1 MDYTGITERELS
13 EMLAAI
19 GVKGIDDLFADIPE
33 SIRLKEL
40 LDLPAPLS
48 DIEVEKLVAGMAG
61 KNCIMN
67 SFLGA
72 GAYRHHVPAVVDQLS
87 LRGEFFTAYTPYQPE
102 VSQGTL
108 TAIFEYQT
116 MICRLTALDVANASL
131 YDGATATAE
140 AVLMS
145 LRSGDKNRVVVSDAV
160 HPHYRAL
167 LRTYLWANGV
177 ELVEI
182 SSNGGITAP
191 GDAAAALDANT
202 AALVVQSPNF
212 FGCIEDVAALAANA
226 HAAKAHIIQ
235 VITEPLSLGLLK
247 KPGEMGV
254 DIACGEAQGFGNYS
268 GFGGPMLGFMAAKAE
283 FMRRMPGRLVGRT
296 VDEQGREAYVLTLQ
310 TREQH
315 IRRERATSNICSNEG
330 LCALRAVIYLSMLGN
345 RIRDLAALNH
355 RLAAWLKH
363 RLEEKGFTGAFAAPY
378 FNEFVVR
385 LEGAK
390 RICDRL
396 RGDGIQVGLP
406 LEEYYPAMKD
416 CLLVCATEMN
426 TPEEIDRLIGVIEGV
441 M

>member
-13 EMLAAI
+13 KMLAAI

-191 GDAAAALDANT
+191 GDAAAALDADT

-212 FGCIEDVAALAANA
+212 FGCIEDVAALAEKA
-226 HAAKAHIIQ
+226 HAAKAHLIQ

-254 DIACGEAQGFGNYS
+254 DIACGEAQSFGNYP
-268 GFGGPMLGFMAAKAE
+268 GFGGPMLGFMAAKPE

-296 VDEQGREAYVLTLQ
+296 ADEEGREAYVLTLQ

-315 IRRERATSNICSNEG
+315 IRRERATSNICTNQG

-363 RLEEKGFTGAFAAPY
+363 RLEEKGFTGAFAEPY

-406 LEEYYPAMKD
+406 LEEYYPVMKD
-416 CLLVCATEMN
+416 CLLVCTTEMN

>member
-131 YDGATATAE
+131 YDGATAMVE

-145 LRSGDKNRVVVSDAV
+145 LRSGDKNRVAVSDAV
-160 HPHYRAL
+160 HPHYRDA

-182 SSNGGITAP
+182 SSSGGTTPAS
-191 GDAAAALDANT
+191 AAFDDGT

-212 FGCIEDVAALAANA
+212 FGCIEDVAALAEKAR
-226 HAAKAHIIQ
+226 AAKAHIIQ
-235 VITEPLSLGLLK
+235 VIAEPLSLGLLK

-254 DIACGEAQGFGNYS
+254 DIACGEAQSFGNYP
-268 GFGGPMLGFMAAKAE
+268 GFGGPMLGFMAAKPE

-296 VDEQGREAYVLTLQ
+296 ADEEGREAYVLTLQ

-315 IRRERATSNICSNEG
+315 IRRERATSNICTNQG

-406 LEEYYPAMKD
+406 LEEYYPVMKD
-416 CLLVCATEMN
+416 CLLVCTTEMN

>member
-1 MDYTGITERELS
+1 MDYTGITEHELR
-13 EMLAAI
+13 EMLAII
-19 GVKGIDDLFADIPE
+19 GVKSIDDLFADIPE
-33 SIRLKEL
+33 SIRLKKL
-40 LDLPAPLS
+40 LDLPGALS
-48 DIEVEKLVAGMAG
+48 DIEVEKLVAGMASR
-61 KNCIMN
+61 NCIMN

-116 MICRLTALDVANASL
+116 MICRFTALDVANASL

-191 GDAAAALDANT
+191 GDAAAALDADT

-212 FGCIEDVAALAANA
+212 FGCIEDVAAHAAKA
-226 HAAKAHIIQ
+226 HAAKAHLIQ

-254 DIACGEAQGFGNYS
+254 DIACGEAQSLGNYV

-345 RIRDLAALNH
+345 RISDLAALNH

-406 LEEYYPAMKD
+406 LEEYYPTMKD

>member
-1 MDYTGITERELS
+1 MDYTGITEHELR
-13 EMLAAI
+13 EMLAII
-19 GVKGIDDLFADIPE
+19 GVKSIDDLFADIPE
-33 SIRLKEL
+33 SIRLKKL
-40 LDLPAPLS
+40 LDLPGALS
-48 DIEVEKLVAGMAG
+48 DIEVEKLVAGMASR
-61 KNCIMN
+61 NCIMN

-116 MICRLTALDVANASL
+116 MICRFTALDVANASL

-191 GDAAAALDANT
+191 GDAAAALDADT

-212 FGCIEDVAALAANA
+212 FGCIEDVAAHAAKA
-226 HAAKAHIIQ
+226 HAAKAHLIQ

-254 DIACGEAQGFGNYS
+254 DIACGEAQSLGNYV

-330 LCALRAVIYLSMLGN
+330 LCALRAVIYLSMLG
-345 RIRDLAALNH
+345 
-355 RLAAWLKH
+355 
-363 RLEEKGFTGAFAAPY
+363 
-378 FNEFVVR
+378 
-385 LEGAK
+385 
-390 RICDRL
+390 
-396 RGDGIQVGLP
+396 
-406 LEEYYPAMKD
+406 
-416 CLLVCATEMN
+416 
-426 TPEEIDRLIGVIEGV
+426 
-441 M
+441 